1 MRAKAVLAA
10 PWRLLWPLWLA
21 LVALAALVA
30 VVLVVVGAADLRQ
43 QMAEMRGARFL
54 NTAQNLK
61 VTLEAAIAL
70 GLPLEQLP
78 RVQEMLE
85 REHAATPATLSIEV
99 FDPQGRVLY
108 GTDRSFLGDLVH
120 ERWLALANAAGGGS
134 WHSDDGAVGVPLING
149 FGVAVGHVAVRF
161 AVTGESEIPAFDRA
175 TVMLMLALLA
185 GFALALA
192 VVFERVFAP
201 LGRDLSAAR
210 AVLRGGQGG
219 GGPLVI
225 AAAHAVALDQA
236 ERKAMDAAL
245 TQARRIDDDA

>member
-1 MRAKAVLAA
+1 MRAKSIPAA
-10 PWRLLWPLWLA
+10 PWRLLSRLWLA
-21 LVALAALVA
+21 LVVVAALLAVA
-30 VVLVVVGAADLRQ
+30 LVVVAAADLRR
-43 QMAEMRGARFL
+43 QMAEVRGARFL

-120 ERWLALANAAGGGS
+120 ERWLALAKAAGDGS

-149 FGVAVGHVAVRF
+149 FGVAIGHVAVRF
-161 AVTGESEIPAFDRA
+161 AATGESEVPAFDRA
-175 TVMLMLALLA
+175 TVTLMLPLLA
-185 GFALALA
+185 AFALALA
-192 VVFERVFAP
+192 VAFERVFAP

-210 AVLRGGQGG
+210 AVLRGGQAE
-219 GGPLVI
+219 GGPL
-225 AAAHAVALDQA
+225 AAAAARAVALDRA
-236 ERKAMDAAL
+236 ERQAMEAAL